1 LKDGGSNSKTSE
13 LVTAYELTL
22 LQASLLESPACAAA
36 ARRWVLYHPER
47 GKLHQL
53 ESGARRLLP
62 LLYKNAKS
70 FLPAELHPELRQ
82 IQLEYWAANQQRFR
96 MLAKV
101 LAWFEG
107 QGVPTL
113 VLKGMALSVLH
124 YKDMKLRPTADA
136 DILIPE
142 EQAPTVM
149 EKLRSEGWM
158 YDYHFQD
165 ASKSEYFYRHV
176 HGVSLKHADYGD
188 VDLHWH
194 VLRDATFSGAD
205 RAFWADSVPLQVH
218 QITTRALNPTDQ
230 LLHACIHGYAANVV
244 APIRWVADA
253 ITVLRTSEID
263 WARLVRLSRELHL
276 SFPATSALTFL
287 QSAFPTSIAPG
298 VLDELAAI
306 PVDAAERR
314 YFRRQA
320 QPEIHLRDI
329 LVDNLERHRR
339 ANRDRHPMLSL
350 LSLPRQFQMHYNLP
364 RLSDLGGFIVS
375 LLTKRIRR
383 GLANL

>member
-1 LKDGGSNSKTSE
+1 MAAVTPQPNE
-13 LVTAYELTL
+13 FVTAYELTL
-22 LQASLLESPACAAA
+22 LRAALLEGPASAAA
-36 ARRWVLYHPER
+36 AQRWAAYHSES

-53 ESGARRLLP
+53 EPGARRLLP
-62 LLYKNAKS
+62 LLYKNAKP

-82 IQLEYWAANQQRFR
+82 IQLEYWADNQKRFR
-96 MLAKV
+96 KLAEV

-107 QGVPTL
+107 HKVPTL

-124 YKDMKLRPTADA
+124 YKDMRLRPTADA

-142 EQAPTVM
+142 QQAPTTI
-149 EKLRSEGWM
+149 EKLAAEGWM
-158 YDYHFQD
+158 YDYHFPD
-165 ASKSEYFYRHV
+165 ASKSEYFYRHA

-205 RAFWADSVPLQVH
+205 HAFWADSVPLQIH
-218 QITTRALNPTDQ
+218 EITTRSLSPTDQ
-230 LLHACIHGYAANVV
+230 LLHACVHGYKANVV

-263 WARLVRLSRELHL
+263 WTRLVRVSRELRV
-276 SFPATSALTFL
+276 SIPTVSALAFL
-287 QSAFPTSIAPG
+287 QSTFPTSIPSE

-306 PVDAAERR
+306 PIDAAERR
-314 YFRRQA
+314 YFERQA
-320 QPEIHLRDI
+320 QLEIHLRGI
-329 LVDNLERHRR
+329 LADNLERHRR
-339 ANRDRHPMLSL
+339 ANRDRHPILSL
-350 LSLPRQFQMHYNLP
+350 LSLPRQFQLHYNLP
-364 RLSDLGGFIVS
+364 RLSDFGGFVLS

-383 GLANL
+383 GLTNL